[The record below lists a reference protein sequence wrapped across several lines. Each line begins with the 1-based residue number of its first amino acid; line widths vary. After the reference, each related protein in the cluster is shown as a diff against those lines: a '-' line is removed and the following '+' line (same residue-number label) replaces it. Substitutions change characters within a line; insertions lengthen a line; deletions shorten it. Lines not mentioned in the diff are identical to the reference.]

1 MNVVVR
7 TQVLADANL
16 NKKMADAIRILSLD
30 AIECA
35 GDGHPG
41 APLGCAEIATV
52 LFTRHL
58 KLNPADPN
66 WFDRDRF
73 VLSNGHGSMLLYSLL
88 HLSGYEAVTIEQIKS
103 FRKLGSVCHG
113 HPEYATEHGIEV
125 TTGPL
130 GQGFANGVGMAVA
143 EEHLRSMLGPGVI
156 DHFTYVLAGD
166 GCLMEGVAQEALSLA
181 GHLKLGKLIV
191 LWDDNSITDDGSTSI
206 SISEDIRTRFRAAG
220 WQVLDVD
227 GHDMEA
233 VDVAIAHAKADPRPS
248 LIACATTIGRGF
260 VRLEGQRGAHGSRVF
275 KEDTE
280 AARRHLG
287 WSDGPFVVPQ
297 DVLIGWREM
306 IEARNGGTYRA
317 WQARLAELPADTRA
331 LAERLA
337 RRELPTGWEQSLRR
351 YKRSA
356 INLSAQPSI
365 QSSGEAVASVFA
377 AIPELLSGAP
387 DLEAP
392 TGHKREL
399 RAFTAND
406 RGGRFVHYG
415 IREHAMGSMMN
426 GMAAHGGIVPIG
438 ATYLAFSDYL
448 RPAIRM
454 AALMGVPTVFVYS
467 HDSIG
472 IGQNGPTHQPVEIVA
487 SLRAIPNMLV
497 MRPADAVEVAECW
510 EMALARRDGPS
521 SLILSRQPLPPVRSI
536 HTDENLCARG
546 AYVLAE
552 AATGPR
558 RVCLIAT
565 GSEVSIA
572 LETRQLL
579 EANGIPAA
587 VVSMPTWEAFERQD
601 EDYRRSTLG
610 DEDVL
615 RVGIEAAVRL
625 GWERYLGQD
634 GIFIGMTGFGASGPG
649 EELFRHFGIT
659 AENVL
664 GEVKRRIGAR

>member
-1 MNVVVR
+1 MNVVAR
-7 TQVLADANL
+7 TQVLADSTL
-16 NKKMADAIRILSLD
+16 NKKMADAIRLLSLD
-30 AIECA
+30 AIERA

-88 HLSGYEAVTIEQIKS
+88 YLSGYQAVTIEQIKS
-103 FRKLGSVCHG
+103 FRKLGSICHG
-113 HPEYATEHGIEV
+113 HPEYATEYGIEV

-143 EEHLRSMLGPGVI
+143 EEHLRNVLGPGVV

-220 WQVLDVD
+220 WQVLDAD
-227 GHDMEA
+227 GHDTEA
-233 VDVAIAHAKADPRPS
+233 IDGAIAHAKSDSRPS

-280 AARRHLG
+280 AARERLG
-287 WSDGPFVVPQ
+287 WTFPPFVVPD
-297 DVLIGWREM
+297 DVLAGWRGM
-306 IEARNGGTYRA
+306 VDARNGEEYRA
-317 WQARLAELPADTRA
+317 WQARLAELPADKRA
-331 LAERLA
+331 LVERLA
-337 RRELPTGWEQSLRR
+337 RRELPTGWEESLGR

-356 INLSAQPSI
+356 IDLPAQPSI

-377 AIPELLSGAP
+377 AIPELMSGAP
-387 DLEAP
+387 DLEGP

-399 RAFTAND
+399 RAFTASD

-426 GMAAHGGIVPIG
+426 GMAAHGGIIPIG

-454 AALMGVPTVFVYS
+454 AALMGVPTVFVFS

-521 SLILSRQPLPPVRSI
+521 SLILSRQPLPPVRNV

-552 AATGPR
+552 AVDGPR
-558 RVCLIAT
+558 KVSLIAT

-572 LETRQLL
+572 LEAKRLL
-579 EANGIPAA
+579 EKEGISTA
-587 VVSMPTWEAFERQD
+587 VVSMPSWEAFERQD
-601 EDYRRSTLG
+601 ERYRRSTLG
-610 DEDVL
+610 GEDAL
-615 RVGIEAAVRL
+615 KVGIEAAVRQ
-625 GWERYLGQD
+625 GWERYLGEN
-634 GIFIGMTGFGASGPG
+634 GIFVGMTGFGASGPG

-659 AENVL
+659 AENVV
-664 GEVKRRIGAR
+664 GEVKRRLRIR

>member
-1 MNVVVR
+1 MNVVR
-7 TQVLADANL
+7 TQVLADATL
-16 NKKMADAIRILSLD
+16 SKKMADAIRMLSLD
-30 AIECA
+30 AIERS

-58 KLNPADPN
+58 KLNPANPN

-73 VLSNGHGSMLLYSLL
+73 VLSNGHGSMLLYSVL

-103 FRKLGSVCHG
+103 FRKLGSICHG

-143 EEHLRSMLGPGVI
+143 EEHLRSVLGPDIV

-181 GHLKLGKLIV
+181 GHLRLGKLIV

-206 SISEDIRTRFRAAG
+206 SISEDIRSRFRAAG
-220 WQVLDVD
+220 WQVLDAD

-233 VDVAIAHAKADPRPS
+233 IDVAIAHAKSDSRPS

-280 AARRHLG
+280 AARERLD
-287 WSDGPFVVPQ
+287 WTSPPFVVPEN
-297 DVLIGWREM
+297 VLAGWRSM
-306 IEARNGGTYRA
+306 IEARNGVEYRA
-317 WQARLAELPADTRA
+317 WQARLAGLPADKRA
-331 LAERLA
+331 LVERLA
-337 RRELPTGWEQSLRR
+337 ARELPTGWEESLRL

-356 INLSAQPSI
+356 INLPAQPSI
-365 QSSGEAVASVFA
+365 QSSGEAIASVFA
-377 AIPELLSGAP
+377 AIPELVSGAP
-387 DLEAP
+387 DLEGP

-399 RAFTAND
+399 RAFAASD

-454 AALMGVPTVFVYS
+454 AALMGVRSIFVYS

-472 IGQNGPTHQPVEIVA
+472 IGQNGPTHQPVEILA

-510 EMALARRDGPS
+510 EIALARRDGPS
-521 SLILSRQPLPPVRSI
+521 SLILSRQALPPVRRS

-546 AYVLAE
+546 AYVLA
-552 AATGPR
+552 AAVGGPR
-558 RVCLIAT
+558 QVSLVAT

-572 LETRQLL
+572 LKAKRLL
-579 EANGIPAA
+579 EKEGISSA
-587 VVSMPTWEAFERQD
+587 VVSMPSWEAFEQQD

-610 DEDVL
+610 GADTL
-615 RVGIEAAVRL
+615 KVGIEAAVRQ
-625 GWERYLGQD
+625 GWERYLGED
-634 GIFIGMTGFGASGPG
+634 GIFVGMTGFGASGPG
-649 EELFRHFGIT
+649 EDLFRHFGIT
-659 AENVL
+659 AENVVHQ
-664 GEVKRRIGAR
+664 VKRAVRSS

>member
-1 MNVVVR
+1 MNVVVQ
-7 TQVLADANL
+7 TQVPSDATL

-30 AIECA
+30 AIERA

-88 HLSGYEAVTIEQIKS
+88 HLSGYEAVTMEQIKS
-103 FRKLGSVCHG
+103 FRKLGSICHG

-143 EEHLRSMLGPGVI
+143 EEHLRSVIGPGVV

-181 GHLKLGKLIV
+181 GHLRLGKLIV

-220 WQVLDVD
+220 WQVLDAD

-233 VDVAIAHAKADPRPS
+233 IDSAIAHAKSDSRPS
-248 LIACATTIGRGF
+248 LIACATIIGRGF

-280 AARRHLG
+280 AARERLG
-287 WSDGPFVVPQ
+287 WTSPPFVVPES
-297 DVLIGWREM
+297 VLAGWRSM
-306 IEARNGGTYRA
+306 IEARNGGEYRA
-317 WQARLAELPADTRA
+317 WQGRLAELPEGQRA

-337 RRELPTGWEQSLRR
+337 RRELPTGWEESLRR

-356 INLSAQPSI
+356 IDLPAQPSI

-377 AIPELLSGAP
+377 AIPELVSGAP
-387 DLEAP
+387 DLEGP

-399 RAFTAND
+399 RAFTASD

-454 AALMGVPTVFVYS
+454 AALMGVPSVFVYS

-472 IGQNGPTHQPVEIVA
+472 IGQNGPTHQPVEILA

-521 SLILSRQPLPPVRSI
+521 SLILSRQALPPVRRG

-552 AATGPR
+552 AVGGPR
-558 RVCLIAT
+558 QVSLIAT

-572 LETRQLL
+572 LEARELL
-579 EANGIPAA
+579 EKEGISTA
-587 VVSMPTWEAFERQD
+587 VISMPSWEAFERQD
-601 EDYRRSTLG
+601 ESYRRSTLG
-610 DEDVL
+610 GGDIL
-615 RVGIEAAVRL
+615 KVGIEAAVRQ
-625 GWERYLGQD
+625 GWERYLGET

-649 EELFRHFGIT
+649 EELFRRFGIT
-659 AENVL
+659 AENVV
-664 GEVKRRIGAR
+664 GAVTRRF